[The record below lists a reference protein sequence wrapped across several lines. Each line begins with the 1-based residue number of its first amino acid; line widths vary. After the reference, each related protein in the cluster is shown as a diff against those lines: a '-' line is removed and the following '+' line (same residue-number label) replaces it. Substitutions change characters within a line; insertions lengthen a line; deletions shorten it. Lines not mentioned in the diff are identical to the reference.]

1 MFSRFIQSL
10 WFQVLH
16 IVIIHVFNLYYY
28 SYNYYFNT
36 FQNLSINVF
45 FHVHVISKTKK

>member
-1 MFSRFIQSL
+1 MNNKIYYLYLMNQAMFSGFIQSL

-16 IVIIHVFNLYYY
+16 IVIVYVFNLYYY

-36 FQNLSINVF
+36 F
-45 FHVHVISKTKK
+45 SKFII